1 MITVRIPKEIR
12 EYKEKLIWGFTVR
25 QLLCTV
31 LGLGICVP
39 LYIFGR
45 KYLPEDVISWMV
57 IIIILP
63 FAGMGFITR
72 NGMPFEKYLLT
83 MFKFYFLFPTKTMY
97 KTDNYFRA
105 MQEQYDREQKKG
117 ISRTVIK
124 NYKRESSLERA
135 FLLMEGNSK
144 GMAYDEIMA
153 QDILS
158 VHCPYNIPE
167 IENNRKKDDDSKMN
181 ISKAA
186 ETVKLVEAR
195 RKENPYYVPTK
206 KEQKMLARY
215 SDEVNKQRIAEIKKG
230 KANMEKANNELKKRK
245 KAKTAIPKS
254 TQDDLPYLTD
264 YEEGVFEVEE
274 GKYSKAYLLQD
285 INYMTAREEEVV
297 SIFQNWSKFIN
308 SFSED
313 VTISLVID
321 NSVIPKNEEG
331 KNTFFVLAGDDF
343 DVHRDELNRV
353 INQMVTRGN
362 DNIERNKYIVVT
374 ISADTPI
381 EAIMQFRSLDV
392 QVLTNLKRVGSNAK
406 VMTTTERLAL
416 LHDKMRKGHEGE
428 FHIDFEFLK
437 EQGLSSKDY
446 IAPSCFVWEDND
458 KFIIRNSK
466 DTYYRCMYITNLPT
480 SMSDEFLFDLTDCD
494 FPMITNLQIQPIAQ
508 DKAIRMV
515 RKQLTGMEANIIEAG
530 KKAIRSGYSPDIIN
544 HDLKNSAQEAEELL
558 DDMVNKNQKGFFV
571 SIMVMIS
578 GESVKELED
587 NTKVVTNK
595 VRKYTCQLETFNY
608 QQREAFRCIMPAGIP
623 TSNKLFI
630 DRTLTTEST
639 AIFIPFSSQELFQ
652 KGGFFYGLNQMTRNV
667 VMCNRTGMKTPSGFV
682 LGSSGSGKSFACK
695 QEMLCVLLQDRK
707 TGLLIVDPENEY
719 SDFGR
724 VFGATILNLSST
736 SDTYMNP
743 MDMDENYGLD
753 EEDDVETTS
762 MAKKK
767 EKAIQK
773 KSEYLM
779 SIIQIMMSDDNN
791 NSMVTPQQK
800 TIIDRAIVNTYK
812 EYLDHDFDESYIPTF
827 SNLQEQFDKE
837 AELSEDGKLI
847 ADATAYYTRGTMSLF
862 NHKTNL
868 DFTNRFVVFN
878 IKNLG
883 KELTKLGS
891 LIVIDFIWNRMAKN
905 AQNKIRTYCFVDEIH
920 VLLAIEYAAIYLKQ
934 LYKRG
939 RKYGLVITGITQDV
953 EEILKSDTA
962 RLMIQNADFI
972 MMLNQKN
979 ENLKQLSEMLEI
991 SETQQQYV
999 SMADAGTG
1007 LIFAENTI
1015 VPFINQF
1022 PRDSYLYELMS
1033 TNFNEANAKD
1043 LEKIQKLI
1051 NKKQEEYQNKHTQY
1065 ANVG

>member
-12 EYKEKLIWGFTVR
+12 EYKEKLIWGLTVR
-25 QLLCTV
+25 QLVCIV
-31 LGLGICVP
+31 LGLGICIP
-39 LYIFGR
+39 IYIYGR
-45 KYLPEDVISWMV
+45 KYISEDIISWIV
-57 IIIILP
+57 ILIILP
-63 FAGMGFITR
+63 FAGIGFIKR
-72 NGMPFEKYLLT
+72 NGMTFEKYMLT
-83 MFKFYFLFPTKTMY
+83 MFKFYFLFPTKTIY
-97 KTDNYFRA
+97 KTNNYFREL
-105 MQEQYDREQKKG
+105 QEQYKKEQRKG
-117 ISRTVIK
+117 IRRAVVNK
-124 NYKRESSLERA
+124 YKKESSLEKA
-135 FLLMEGNSK
+135 FLLMEGTDK
-144 GMAYDEIMA
+144 GLTYNEIMA

-158 VHCPYNIPE
+158 VRCPYNIPE
-167 IENNRKKDDDSKMN
+167 IDRNKKKDSDEKMN
-181 ISKAA
+181 ISKAN
-186 ETVKLVEAR
+186 EVVKKIEIK
-195 RKENPYYVPTK
+195 RKENPYYVPSK
-206 KEQKMLARY
+206 KEQIMLSKYAQ
-215 SDEVNKQRIAEIKKG
+215 EVNKQRIAEIQKG
-230 KANMEKANNELKKRK
+230 KANMDKANKELKKRK
-245 KAKTAIPKS
+245 KSKSYIPKS
-254 TQDDLPYLTD
+254 TQDDLPYITD
-264 YEEGVFEVEE
+264 FEEGVFEVEE
-274 GKYSKAYLLQD
+274 GKYSKMYLLQD
-285 INYMTAREEEVV
+285 INYMTAKEEEVV

-313 VTISLVID
+313 ITISLVID

-331 KNTFFVLAGDDF
+331 KNTFFEFAGDNF
-343 DVHRDELNRV
+343 DVHREELNKV
-353 INQMVTRGN
+353 INQMVTKGN
-362 DNIERNKYIVVT
+362 DNIERNKYVIVT
-374 ISADTPI
+374 ISADTPV

-406 VMTTTERLAL
+406 VMTTTERLAI

-428 FHIDFEFLK
+428 FHIDYNYLK

-446 IAPSCFVWEDND
+446 IAPSCFVWKDSD
-458 KFIIRNSK
+458 KFIIKNSK
-466 DTYYRCMYITNLPT
+466 DTYYRCMYVTNLPT
-480 SMSDEFLFDLTDCD
+480 SMSDEFLFELTDCE

-508 DKAIRMV
+508 DKAIKMV
-515 RKQLTGMEANIIEAG
+515 RKRLTGMEANIIEAG
-530 KKAIRSGYSPDIIN
+530 KKAIRNGYSPDIIN
-544 HDLKNSAQEAEELL
+544 HDLKYSAQEAEELL

-571 SIMVMIS
+571 SIMIMIS
-578 GESVKELED
+578 GANEKELND
-587 NTKVVTNK
+587 NTKILTNK
-595 VRKYTCQLETFNY
+595 VRKYTCELHTFSY
-608 QQREAFRCIMPAGIP
+608 QQRDAFRSIMPTGIP
-623 TSNKLFI
+623 VNGKLFV

-667 VMCNRTGMKTPSGFV
+667 VMCNRTRMKTPSGFV

-707 TGLLIVDPENEY
+707 TGLLIIDPENEY

-724 VFGATILNLSST
+724 VFGATVLNLSST
-736 SDTYMNP
+736 SNTFMNP

-753 EEDDVETTS
+753 EEDDVEKTS
-762 MAKKK
+762 LAKKK
-767 EKAIQK
+767 EKAIKK

-779 SIIQIMMSDDNN
+779 SVIQIMMSDDN
-791 NSMVTPQQK
+791 SSSTVTPQQK

-812 EYLDHDFDESYIPTF
+812 EYLEHDFDIDYIPTF
-827 SNLQEQFDKE
+827 ENLQEQLDEE
-837 AELSEDGKLI
+837 AKVSEDGRLI
-847 ADATAYYTRGTMSLF
+847 ADALAYYTRGTMNLF

-868 DFTNRFVVFN
+868 DFENRFVVFN

-920 VLLAIEYAAIYLKQ
+920 VLLGIEYAAIYLKQ

-979 ENLKQLSEMLEI
+979 ENLKQLSDMLGI
-991 SETQQQYV
+991 SDTQQQYV

-1015 VPFINQF
+1015 VPFINKF
-1022 PRDSYLYELMS
+1022 PSDSYLYELMS
-1033 TNFNEANAKD
+1033 TNFNETNEKD
-1043 LEKIQKLI
+1043 FEKVRKIIEKKL
-1051 NKKQEEYQNKHTQY
+1051 KEYQEKHQY
-1065 ANVG
+1065 IADVG